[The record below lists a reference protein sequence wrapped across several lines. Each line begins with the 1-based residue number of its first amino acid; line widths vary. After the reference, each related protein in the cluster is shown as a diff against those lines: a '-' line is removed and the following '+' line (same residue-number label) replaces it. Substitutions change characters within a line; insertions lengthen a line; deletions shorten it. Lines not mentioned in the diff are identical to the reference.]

1 MTPILLLINQA
12 TQDNQGRIDKLG
24 RTVKTIKIRS
34 ANEKDLQSL
43 VILAEEFIPGE
54 AEKKKRINVLKQAL
68 RSPNY
73 QLLVAELEGEIAG
86 FIDQWVIQDFT
97 HGAKLSYIH
106 SLYVSSEHRRKGIA
120 SKLLQET
127 IKNAKNMGVLEI
139 HVTTRFDNKPAI
151 NLYKK
156 HGLVKEHLELEKEFE

>member
-1 MTPILLLINQA
+1 M
-12 TQDNQGRIDKLG
+12 D

-34 ANEKDLQSL
+34 ANEKDLQNL
-43 VILAEEFIPGE
+43 VILAEEFMPRE
-54 AEKKKRINVLKQAL
+54 ADNKKRVNILKQAL
-68 RSPNY
+68 RNPNY
-73 QLLVAELEGEIAG
+73 ELLVADLRGEIVG
-86 FIDQWVIQDFT
+86 FIDHWIIYDFA

-106 SLYVSSEHRRKGIA
+106 NLYVSSKHRRKGIA
-120 SKLLQET
+120 SKLLQEAM
-127 IKNAKNMGVLEI
+127 KSGENMEVSEI